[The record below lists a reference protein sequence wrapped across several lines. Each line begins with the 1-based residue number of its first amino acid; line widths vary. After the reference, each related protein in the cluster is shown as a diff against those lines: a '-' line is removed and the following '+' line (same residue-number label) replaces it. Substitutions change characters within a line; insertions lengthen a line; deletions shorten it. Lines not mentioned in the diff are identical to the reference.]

1 MVQHRDRFE
10 FNENFLNLV
19 AHHSSS
25 CRFVEFM
32 LESELERLRA
42 GAPFYSDPDD
52 DDDGGTLKGMSCVDE
67 CTSEAMSRT
76 ASVGRASF
84 TMRPS
89 VSQSVSAPIPTS
101 SSTVRPMPRI
111 GGGIAPSPPTTP
123 RHAALTGGPGH
134 KTLTPAHAAA
144 GGNQTM
150 ATSTPDG
157 CSSLAPPHAE
167 TASISSS
174 SADASTAAVAAY
186 PFFHSLYS
194 YFKYY
199 SNQTPRFHNPY
210 FIDRQDY
217 KVCFQFSAY
226 CISIYS
232 TRAFSILYVLY
243 THCIILYFLILVI
256 RLIANPRRVYTRVI
270 RKVMRQLK
278 IGKRYKK
285 QTKYFK

>member
-32 LESELERLRA
+32 LDSELERLRA
-42 GAPFYSDPDD
+42 GAPFFSDAD
-52 DDDGGTLKGMSCVDE
+52 DDDGGTLKRLSYFDDA
-67 CTSEAMSRT
+67 SDAMSKT
-76 ASVGRASF
+76 APIGRVSNS
-84 TMRPS
+84 MRPS
-89 VSQSVSAPIPTS
+89 VCQSASAPT
-101 SSTVRPMPRI
+101 STVKPMSRI

-123 RHAALTGGPGH
+123 RHAAASGGP
-134 KTLTPAHAAA
+134 KTLTPAHTAA
-144 GGNQTM
+144 GVNQTV

-157 CSSLAPPHAE
+157 RSSLAPPHAE

-174 SADASTAAVAAY
+174 CDASTAAVAAY

-210 FIDRQDY
+210 FIDRKDY
-217 KVCFQFSAY
+217 KVCIHFSAY
-226 CISIYS
+226 CISFGVWCPAGHQTPNFLCS
-232 TRAFSILYVLY
+232 DFQDSDF
-243 THCIILYFLILVI
+243 LYFTNFLHPSYCISI
-256 RLIANPRRVYTRVI
+256 FYIPLIATRTTSTHNVAMLLI
-270 RKVMRQLK
+270 
-278 IGKRYKK
+278 
-285 QTKYFK
+285 